1 MNLKHGTDLPLVIEP
16 KHCHIRQSG
25 SDLAACPSLAHHDR
39 TTLIQADD
47 VKSILADIDAHGG
60 N

>member
-1 MNLKHGTDLPLVIEP
+1 VSI
-16 KHCHIRQSG
+16 SG
-25 SDLAACPSLAHHDR
+25 VDDG

-47 VKSILADIDAHGG
+47 VKRVLADIDAHGG